1 VTKVAKPLKVDV
13 PVAMDV
19 CSTSGGPPAA
29 SHDVVVLNDFQTDNG
44 SRGRSVKRRST
55 GENGTPVGSPHS
67 AHDILRAINQFDA
80 AQLQALQQ
88 AMTLANQQQAEAH
101 ANAHAHAQQHA
112 QAQAQAHA
120 QQQAQAIAQQQAAL
134 QAQQQALAQQQS
146 QAQAQAQ
153 AQAQLEA
160 QAQQPFMYE
169 VDPNAAANGAGDDD
183 DIDDDGDCEDN
194 DGDDDD
200 DISTLYD
207 EITVHSQS
215 PAGRSTSSFDFGQ
228 GSGLDQLAFASS
240 LQQAA
245 AFGGGSPSL

>member
-1 VTKVAKPLKVDV
+1 
-13 PVAMDV
+13 
-19 CSTSGGPPAA
+19 
-29 SHDVVVLNDFQTDNG
+29 
-44 SRGRSVKRRST
+44 
-55 GENGTPVGSPHS
+55 
-67 AHDILRAINQFDA
+67 
-80 AQLQALQQ
+80 
-88 AMTLANQQQAEAH
+88 MTLANQQALANQQQAH
-101 ANAHAHAQQHA
+101 ANAHVNAHA

-134 QAQQQALAQQQS
+134 QAQQQALAQQQ
-146 QAQAQAQ
+146 AQAQAQ
-153 AQAQLEA
+153 AQAQQEA